1 MKSSEIISKLPYQ
14 DPFLYVKTI
23 DEVSENSI
31 IGSYTFKASSWFY
44 KGHFKNNPI
53 TPGVILTECAAQIG
67 LASFGLFLLSQN
79 EDINLEQVKLAMTST
94 NVEFLKPVLPDEK
107 VIVKAEKIYFRFNKL
122 KTSAKMY
129 NLSGDLVLQG
139 ELAGVILP

>member
-1 MKSSEIISKLPYQ
+1 MKSKEIISKLPYQ
-14 DPFLYVKTI
+14 EPFLYVKTI

-31 IGSYTFKASSWFY
+31 KGSYTFKASSWFY

-67 LASFGLFLLSQN
+67 LASFGLYLLSQ
-79 EDINLEQVKLAMTST
+79 EDDINLEQVKLAMTST
-94 NVEFLKPVLPDEK
+94 HVEFLKPVLPGDK
-107 VIVKAEKIYFRFNKL
+107 VIVEAEKMYFRFSKL
-122 KTSAKMY
+122 KSSVKMY
-129 NLSGDLVLQG
+129 DLSGDLVLQG

>member
-1 MKSSEIISKLPYQ
+1 MNLSKIISKLPYQ
-14 DPFLYVKTI
+14 EPFLYVKSI

-31 IGSYTFKASSWFY
+31 KGSYTFKASSWFY

-67 LASFGLFLLSQN
+67 LASFGLYLLSRQDN
-79 EDINLEQVKLAMTST
+79 LNLEQMKLAMTST

-107 VIVKAEKIYFRFNKL
+107 VSVEAKKIYFRFNKL
-122 KTSAKMY
+122 KSSVKMY
-129 NLSGDLVLQG
+129 NRSGDLVLRG

>member
-1 MKSSEIISKLPYQ
+1 MKSSKIISKLPYQ
-14 DPFLYVKTI
+14 EPFLYVKTI

-31 IGSYTFKASSWFY
+31 KGSYTFKASSWFY

-67 LASFGLFLLSQN
+67 LASFGLYLLSRQEN
-79 EDINLEQVKLAMTST
+79 IDLDGVKLAMTST
-94 NVEFLKPVLPDEK
+94 NVEFLKPVLPGDK
-107 VIVKAEKIYFRFNKL
+107 VSVEAEKIYFRFNKL
-122 KTSAKMY
+122 KSSVKMY
-129 NLSGDLVLQG
+129 DLSGDLVLQG

>member
-14 DPFLYVKTI
+14 EPFLYVKTI
-23 DEVSENSI
+23 DEVSDKFI
-31 IGSYTFKASSWFY
+31 KGSYTFKASSWFY

-67 LASFGLFLLSQN
+67 LASFGLYLLSQQEN
-79 EDINLEQVKLAMTST
+79 INLEQVKLAMTST
-94 NVEFLKPVLPDEK
+94 TVEFLKPVLPDEK
-107 VIVKAEKIYFRFNKL
+107 VIVEAEKMYFRFNKL
-122 KTSAKMY
+122 KSSVKMF
-129 NLSGDLVLQG
+129 NMSGDLVLRG

>member
-14 DPFLYVKTI
+14 EPFLFVKSI
-23 DEVSENSI
+23 DEVSENDI
-31 IGSYTFKASSWFY
+31 KGSYTFKASSWFY

-67 LASFGLFLLSQN
+67 LASFGLFLLSQ
-79 EDINLEQVKLAMTST
+79 EEHIDLAHIKLAITST

-107 VIVKAEKIYFRFNKL
+107 VIVEAEKLYFRFNKL
-122 KTSAKMY
+122 KSAVKMY
-129 NLSGDLVLQG
+129 NRSGDLVLRG